1 MPLSKKRNKE
11 RMRLLRDNVQPACN
25 LNTPQNVQPNEVDNK
40 SQRLALAREVL
51 KNVQSA
57 NTLMEL
63 PIYNPT
69 LHRSGDKVR
78 IFQFGKWRAITIPEL
93 DKDGY
98 PIPSY

>member
-1 MPLSKKRNKE
+1 MRERKRFE
-11 RMRLLRDNVQPACN
+11 RLDVKPKSN
-25 LNTPQNVQPNEVDNK
+25 LKSQETVKPK

-51 KNVQSA
+51 KNVQLA
-57 NTLMEL
+57 NPLLEL